1 MLGGH
6 KQNLVHQDPEEGSS
20 HPMGDGPILTCEC
33 PGVSR
38 GHVGWW
44 WPAAG
49 LGVVSVAVYAWDP
62 LEEVTISFITS
73 TIVWPQVNS
82 RPVVCVIRVI
92 SFL

>member
-20 HPMGDGPILTCEC
+20 HPMGDGPILACEC

-38 GHVGWW
+38 GDVGWW

-73 TIVWPQVNS
+73 TIVLAPGK
-82 RPVVCVIRVI
+82 
-92 SFL
+92 